1 MEELF
6 SNAESMAE
14 IAHALSHPV
23 RLQILAILRE
33 NGAFVMHLT
42 ARLDR
47 PQSNISQ
54 HLAILREAG
63 LVTDE
68 RDGMN
73 VAYRIRDSR
82 LFELL
87 DRLEAMAPER
97 LRPNAHGQGRRQG
110 RPWGDCRCP
119 RCNSS
124 PKIS

>member
-1 MEELF
+1 MERLF
-6 SNAESMAE
+6 SNEESMAE

-33 NGAFVMHLT
+33 SEAFVMHLT

-73 VAYRIRDSR
+73 VAYHIRDPR
-82 LFELL
+82 LYEFL
-87 DRLEAMAPER
+87 DRLEALAPER
-97 LRPNAHGQGRRQG
+97 EGPHARRGPGHRHG
-110 RPWGDCRCP
+110 RPWGECHCP
-119 RCNSS
+119 RCS